1 MAVGDGA
8 TAQKVVLS
16 KNHCVGLIIDGLN
29 GTAVGVLTQNN
40 VAAGINQIPSLLTPL
55 RYTIAFNK
63 FSLLRVALSARQ
75 VSEVIRGS
83 RQARVNQWEH
93 RHMFFAPVSF

>member
-8 TAQKVVLS
+8 TAEKVVLS
-16 KNHCVGLIIDGLN
+16 KNHYVGLIIDGLN

-63 FSLLRVALSARQ
+63 FSLFRVALSARQ